1 MLTEMLR
8 ESLDGHSKTNI
19 IATISPAACDIKE
32 THHTLAYASKAKA
45 INICPSMNKEVLI
58 KVG

>member
-1 MLTEMLR
+1 MLNEMLR
-8 ESLDGHSKTNI
+8 ESLDGRSKTNI

-32 THHTLAYASKAKA
+32 THHTLSYASKAKA
-45 INICPSMNKEVLI
+45 INICPSMSKEDLI